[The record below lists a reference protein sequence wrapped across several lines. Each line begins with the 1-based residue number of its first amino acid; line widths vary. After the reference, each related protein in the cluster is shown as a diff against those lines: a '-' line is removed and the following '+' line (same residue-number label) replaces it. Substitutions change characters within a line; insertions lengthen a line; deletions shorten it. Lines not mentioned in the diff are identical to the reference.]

1 MAAENVLATQVTI
14 GMLASGFLQ
23 FLKTQ
28 KWLPFINKNS
38 AGINH
43 AILLATSFAGAVGVT
58 FAWNATAHSL
68 TINGLTL
75 MGIIGGLWIWAKQW
89 SVQFLVHRG
98 VFGPVAVNG
107 VAPSANPLAGTPMM
121 QMGAMAQKDSAV
133 PAAVPSDKKT

>member
-28 KWLPFINKNS
+28 KWLPFINQNS
-38 AGINH
+38 GKINH
-43 AILLATSFAGAVGVT
+43 AILLITSAAGAVGVN
-58 FAWNATAHSL
+58 FAWNASAHSL
-68 TINGLTL
+68 TITGLTFW
-75 MGIIGGLWIWAKQW
+75 GIAAALWIWAKQW

-107 VAPSANPLAGTPMM
+107 VAPHPL
-121 QMGAMAQKDSAV
+121 AV
-133 PAAVPSDKKT
+133 PAAAPTPEVK